1 MLESYKLLD
10 RIRLNNLSEKELN
23 ECCDAIKH
31 DLKKAEIVEKLESGH
46 TLIYH
51 GSFIAISNKGYQKYR
66 SMIGEKRFYEPHT
79 MVILK
84 AENEK
89 LKNQL
94 KRWLDLLESD
104 GCNSKCMVAND
115 IERLLEEL
123 DNEM

>member
-1 MLESYKLLD
+1 MLDSYKLLE
-10 RIRLNNLSEKELN
+10 RIRLNKLNDKELN
-23 ECCDAIKH
+23 ECCDAIKQ
-31 DLKKAEIVEKLESGH
+31 DLKKAEIVDKLESGH
-46 TLIYH
+46 TVIHH
-51 GSFIAISNKGYQKYR
+51 GSFIALSNKGYKKYR
-66 SMIGEKRFYEPHT
+66 EMIGEKKFYEPHT

-89 LKNQL
+89 MKTQI
-94 KRWLDLLESD
+94 KRWAKLLESD